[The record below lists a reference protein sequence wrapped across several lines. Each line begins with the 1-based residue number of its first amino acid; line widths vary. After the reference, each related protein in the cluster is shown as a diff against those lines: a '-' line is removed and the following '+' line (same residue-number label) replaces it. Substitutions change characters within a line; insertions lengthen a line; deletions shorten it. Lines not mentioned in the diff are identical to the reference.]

1 MLIMKKLFPT
11 IALFLSVVAG
21 GAYIGFRIVHVPDQ
35 FMFVALLGLC
45 IFYPIVR
52 FPLVGVYLL
61 FIVMPFVPFI
71 RRMYYLAYARPT
83 ADPLIIIGDLIV
95 ALIVIGLFFTLREQL
110 QQGSFR
116 FRIIVLVFFYF
127 LYMVFRTVVA
137 NELPLGTALLKFR
150 FYGPQVLLFFIGY
163 LYAGHESHLKRLWG
177 ITILIACGAVVY
189 GLKQSLFGYSEAEK
203 IWFSSIDF
211 TSLFIKGI
219 ARPFSFFQSPAAF
232 ADYLLLAV
240 IGLIVYSGYGK
251 TVGRLLWVLVPL
263 LWTGVLI
270 TSVRSSWIGMAI
282 TFFIWLFIV
291 RIRGIKQRL
300 LFVAILI
307 VCFLTFDVIETF
319 INTGTGIGSLVTS
332 VSGSAQA
339 NQTINLLITERA
351 NAIENPFQEHS
362 MVSRLALW
370 RYIIEQS
377 SMPQLA
383 LLGRGIGVLSA
394 DSLYITYLAELGY
407 PGLILIV
414 AILIIFIGF
423 GFKVIDTAPVKW
435 ASSIAIA
442 VVTMDIVMAIMGITG
457 SHIHAFPGDSYF
469 WFWNGV
475 LIGLWA
481 NRKNS
486 ATTEEPYE
494 IAANP

>member
-1 MLIMKKLFPT
+1 
-11 IALFLSVVAG
+11 
-21 GAYIGFRIVHVPDQ
+21 
-35 FMFVALLGLC
+35 
-45 IFYPIVR
+45 
-52 FPLVGVYLL
+52 
-61 FIVMPFVPFI
+61 
-71 RRMYYLAYARPT
+71 
-83 ADPLIIIGDLIV
+83 
-95 ALIVIGLFFTLREQL
+95 
-110 QQGSFR
+110 
-116 FRIIVLVFFYF
+116 
-127 LYMVFRTVVA
+127 
-137 NELPLGTALLKFR
+137 
-150 FYGPQVLLFFIGY
+150 
-163 LYAGHESHLKRLWG
+163 
-177 ITILIACGAVVY
+177 
-189 GLKQSLFGYSEAEK
+189 
-203 IWFSSIDF
+203 
-211 TSLFIKGI
+211 
-219 ARPFSFFQSPAAF
+219 
-232 ADYLLLAV
+232 
-240 IGLIVYSGYGK
+240 
-251 TVGRLLWVLVPL
+251 LLWVLVPL

-307 VCFLTFDVIETF
+307 VCFLTFDVIGTF

-370 RYIIEQS
+370 RYIIDQS
-377 SMPQLA
+377 SLPQLA

-407 PGLILIV
+407 PGLLLIV

-423 GFKVIDTAPVKW
+423 GFKVIDTATVKW
-435 ASSIAIA
+435 TSSIAIA
-442 VVTMDIVMAIMGITG
+442 VVTMDIVMAIIGITG

-481 NRKNS
+481 NRKNIAS
-486 ATTEEPYE
+486 PEEPYE
-494 IAANP
+494 IASNP